1 LSLQSSL
8 SLDPGTVL
16 DDRFVIRR
24 SLGSGGMAVVVEAE
38 HIRLRQKV
46 AIKLLRPE
54 YSANPDLIIR
64 FVREARAAACL
75 RSEHV
80 VAVMDVNSLP
90 AGIPYMV
97 MEYLDGADLGARLA
111 QHGPLPVDALVEY
124 LLQALAGLGEA
135 HHHGIVHRD
144 LKPQNLFLTRREDG
158 SPLIKVLD
166 FGISKLTGPEFT
178 LQNLTANVGFL
189 GSPFY
194 VSPEQ
199 IRDPSRIDARTDIW
213 SLGVVM
219 YELLTGRVPF
229 SQRTAPALI
238 TAICSGE
245 PAPLTT
251 LRPGLPAELCA
262 IVDRCLQKQP
272 EKRFANVQDLAR
284 AFAPL
289 VRQLSG
295 QMSLDRVLG
304 TRSRSFQTMA
314 EEARSPSGPPPAWG
328 SVTPPPQVATV
339 RSTKVRS
346 SYVPALL
353 LAGGCAAVLG
363 VAYEWQPVRAGDSV
377 VDTEGN
383 TAAVPRRV
391 RAAAPAQGV
400 VAQAARA
407 IEPPI
412 GSLPATSAASATN
425 PSAALAPSSAAV
437 PLRSAAL
444 PLGSAPPLLTPPKAN
459 RRGEPAAK
467 KAALPGGPAL
477 RAAPAVLQ
485 PVTPKPSRTLDVDN
499 PFAR

>member
-1 LSLQSSL
+1 MSSESSL

-229 SQRTAPALI
+229 PQKTAPALI

-245 PAPLTT
+245 PAALTT
-251 LRPGLPAELCA
+251 LRPGLPVELCA
-262 IVDRCLQKQP
+262 IIDRCLQKQP

-304 TRSRSFQTMA
+304 TRSRSFQPLA
-314 EEARSPSGPPPAWG
+314 DDARSPSGPPPAWG

-339 RSTKVRS
+339 RSTKVRN

-363 VAYEWQPVRAGDSV
+363 VAYEWQPVRSGASV
-377 VDTEGN
+377 VDLERD
-383 TAAVPRRV
+383 TATAPPRVPAV
-391 RAAAPAQGV
+391 APARGNAPGV
-400 VAQAARA
+400 IAESARTV
-407 IEPPI
+407 ESPPRS
-412 GSLPATSAASATN
+412 SLPAAAAAS
-425 PSAALAPSSAAV
+425 PAPLSSFAV
-437 PLRSAAL
+437 PLGAVPS
-444 PLGSAPPLLTPPKAN
+444 GSAPPLLRAQRAN
-459 RRGEPAAK
+459 RDGQPGLK
-467 KAALPGGPAL
+467 KLASSATAPNL
-477 RAAPAVLQ
+477 RAAPVQQLQ
-485 PVTPKPSRTLDVDN
+485 PAPTKPSRALDLDN
-499 PFAR
+499 PFAPR